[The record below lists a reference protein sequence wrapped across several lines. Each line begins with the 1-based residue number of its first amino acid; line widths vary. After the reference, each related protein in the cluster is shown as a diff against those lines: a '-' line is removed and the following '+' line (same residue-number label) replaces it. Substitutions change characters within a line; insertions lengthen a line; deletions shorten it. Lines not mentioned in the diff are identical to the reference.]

1 MPKNSSQAQV
11 AISPSGALAGLIVA
25 NSTVFASA
33 FCIMVIELVAG
44 RVVAPYIGSTLYT
57 WTSII
62 GVVLAGIAGGNYV
75 GGRIADR
82 FATDPPATRRIIGL
96 LFVIAGIGSAGINL
110 YCDLVGGLGL
120 GRVLTWWPA
129 HVAVHVLLVF
139 FLPSAL
145 LGTISPV
152 VAKMALDQGRQVGRT
167 IGSVYAWGV
176 VGSIFGTFMTG
187 FYFIAEFR
195 VSRIILSVSAFLVA
209 TGALYLLASL
219 FRSGRRD

>member
-1 MPKNSSQAQV
+1 MARESQQAHV
-11 AISPSGALAGLIVA
+11 APSPAGTLIGLVVA

-44 RVVAPYIGSTLYT
+44 RVVAPHIGSSLYT

-82 FATDPPATRRIIGL
+82 YAVSPSAARRTIGL
-96 LFVIAGIGSAGINL
+96 LFLIAGIGSAGINV
-110 YCDLVGGLGL
+110 YGSLVGGIGL
-120 GRVLTWWPA
+120 GRLIPWWPA
-129 HVAVHVLLVF
+129 HVAVHVFLVF
-139 FLPSAL
+139 FVPAAL

-152 VAKMALDQGRQVGRT
+152 VAKMALDLGRQVGRT

-195 VSRIILSVSAFLVA
+195 VSRIILSASAFLMAV
-209 TGALYLLASL
+209 GLLYLAASL
-219 FRSGRRD
+219 AKVHR